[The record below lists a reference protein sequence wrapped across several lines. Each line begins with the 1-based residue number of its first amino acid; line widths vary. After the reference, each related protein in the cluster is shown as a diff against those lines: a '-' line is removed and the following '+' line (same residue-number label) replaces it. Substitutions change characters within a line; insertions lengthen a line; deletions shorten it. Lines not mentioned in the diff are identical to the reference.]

1 MPPAP
6 RPELP
11 TLQFDSDEDWRR
23 WLAEHHDVSPGLWI
37 KFAKKSAAITT
48 VNHDEALETA
58 ICFGWIDGQVKPL
71 DDTFFRQRF
80 TPRGPKSKWSQI
92 NRAKAE
98 QLVADGR
105 MQPAGLARIEAA
117 RADGRW
123 DAAYEAQSAATVPD
137 DLRRALDG
145 EPAAAE
151 FFATLTGQRR
161 YAFLYRLHHVKTP
174 AARARRIARYIELL
188 REGKTLN

>member
-1 MPPAP
+1 MPATP

-11 TLQFDSDEDWRR
+11 TLQFDTDEDWRR
-23 WLAEHHDVSPGLWI
+23 WLAEHHDATPGVWI
-37 KFAKKSAAITT
+37 KFAKKRATITT
-48 VNHDEALETA
+48 VTHDQALETA

-71 DDTFFRQRF
+71 DDIFWRQRF
-80 TPRGPKSKWSQI
+80 TPRGPKSRWSQI

-98 QLVADGR
+98 QLIDDGR

-137 DLRRALDG
+137 DLRRALEA
-145 EPAAAE
+145 EPAARE

-161 YAFLYRLHHVKTP
+161 YAFLHRLHHVKTP
-174 AARARRIARYIELL
+174 EARARRIDRYLELL

>member
-1 MPPAP
+1 MPAAP

-11 TLQFDSDEDWRR
+11 TLRFATAPEWRR
-23 WLAEHHDVSPGLWI
+23 WLAAHHDTTPGVWI
-37 KFAKKSAAITT
+37 QFAKKRAPLAT
-48 VNHDEALETA
+48 VTHDQALEIA

-71 DDTFFRQRF
+71 DETFWRQRF
-80 TPRGPKSKWSQI
+80 TPRGPRSRWSQI

-98 QLVADGR
+98 ELIAAGD
-105 MQPAGLARIEAA
+105 MQPAGLAQVQAA

-123 DAAYEAQSAATVPD
+123 DAAYEPSSTITVPD
-137 DLRRALDG
+137 DLQRALDG

-151 FFATLTGQRR
+151 FFATLTGRRR
-161 YAFLYRLHHVKTP
+161 YSFLHRLHHVKTP
-174 AARARRIARYIELL
+174 EARARRIARYLELL